1 MRVSS
6 PSGCVFAAVGEPN
19 SMRSQSPTDIFRTRP
34 SPVPEEAPFGLS
46 SSASAVPP
54 AREQKQAAVSWSS
67 HCVNGG
73 SPCDCARDRVE
84 EYEGYFRDGEVLPV
98 PELVEAVEPGTLS
111 FVVAD
116 VGTRRL
122 AGIGRE
128 AFEDLLKAAS
138 IPGRCFCRRSFA
150 TWDVLL
156 PSEEVAKGLAGGSI
170 AARFFR
176 LQPEYRGRG
185 GVRVAVCSVSV
196 QLSGDVLAAYLSMYG
211 GVEQVTQVASARGA
225 ACGGC
230 VFVMC
235 LDGGG
240 FNRVPH
246 KIRYRE
252 RTMTVVVEGRKPL
265 CWFCNNI
272 GHFSKNCPQKPT
284 ITTTTTTTAAAAP
297 APVIAA
303 VVPAEASESQQ
314 EAPKGG
320 EEGWTQVARKRGGRG
335 APPKNP
341 ATADAAALLT
351 TTARPTTTSA
361 KQSTAKQSTKE
372 DNQNIEPM
380 DMSMNLKR
388 RRNSEDSPTK
398 EGEKKNPKKP
408 TQTTTIPQHKGEKT
422 TEKSP
427 VQNKQRP
434 AQLIPLP
441 QKTKTTPI
449 IPTETPLPPSLS
461 PIKTPKMLTRSYSAT
476 RLTPSPQTPST
487 SAATV
492 QKPRA
497 RSTEARRAINSFY
510 FCEDIMDNPHI
521 DHTLK
526 QSLKP
531 LRSLQKI
538 DTKDITKPHL
548 FKDAP
553 KLTTFVR
560 LAGNRTKELWNF
572 IDEASRADVMLVDT
586 KNPML
591 KKMLPFCAGRVP
603 ILVHPSFYRSLKLR
617 YPMDVGGITRDDR
630 VSTELGTGSL
640 RQAVGILTPK
650 DFRPVVDTE

>member
-1 MRVSS
+1 MK
-6 PSGCVFAAVGEPN
+6 
-19 SMRSQSPTDIFRTRP
+19 SQSPTDIFKTQP
-34 SPVPEEAPFGLS
+34 SPMPEEAPFDLS
-46 SSASAVPP
+46 SSASTIPP
-54 AREQKQAAVSWSS
+54 AQKPKQTAVSWSS
-67 HCVNGG
+67 HCVNKK
-73 SPCDCARDRVE
+73 SPCDYARDRVE
-84 EYEGYFRDGEVLPV
+84 KYEKYFKDGEILPI
-98 PELVEAVEPGTLS
+98 PELVEAVEPKTLS
-111 FVVAD
+111 FVVTD
-116 VGTRRL
+116 IKTKRL
-122 AGIGRE
+122 AGIKKE
-128 AFEDLLKAAS
+128 TFEDLLKTAS
-138 IPGRCFCRRSFA
+138 IPGKYFCRRSFA

-156 PSEEVAKGLAGGSI
+156 PSEEVAKSLAGGNI
-170 AARFFR
+170 TTRFFR
-176 LQPEYRGRG
+176 LQPEYRGKRRI
-185 GVRVAVCSVSV
+185 RVTVCNVSM
-196 QLSGDVLAAYLSMYG
+196 QLSGDVLAAYLSIYG
-211 GVEQVTQVASARGA
+211 GVEQVTQVTSTRGTA
-225 ACGGC
+225 YGDY

-235 LDGGG
+235 LDRGG
-240 FNRVPH
+240 FNKIPH

-252 RTMTVVVEGRKPL
+252 QTMTVIVEGRKPL

-272 GHFSKNCPQKPT
+272 GHFSKNCPQKST
-284 ITTTTTTTAAAAP
+284 ITTTTTNTTTTTTTATP

-303 VVPAEASESQQ
+303 IIPTETSENKQ
-314 EAPKGG
+314 ETPKEN
-320 EEGWTQVARKRGGRG
+320 EEGWTQVTRKKGGKKT
-335 APPKNP
+335 PPKNP
-341 ATADAAALLT
+341 ATTDTTTHLT
-351 TTARPTTTSA
+351 TTTKPTTTNT

-388 RRNSEDSPTK
+388 RRDSEDSPTK
-398 EGEKKNPKKP
+398 EGEKKHPKKP

>member
-1 MRVSS
+1 MK
-6 PSGCVFAAVGEPN
+6 
-19 SMRSQSPTDIFRTRP
+19 SQSPTDVFQAQP
-34 SPVPEEAPFGLS
+34 SPVPEGAPFDLS

-54 AREQKQAAVSWSS
+54 AQKPKQTAVSWSS
-67 HCVNGG
+67 HCVNKK
-73 SPCDCARDRVE
+73 SPCDYARDRVE
-84 EYEGYFRDGEVLPV
+84 KYEKYFKDGEILPI
-98 PELVEAVEPGTLS
+98 PELVEAVEPKTLS
-111 FVVAD
+111 FVVTD
-116 VGTRRL
+116 IKTKRL
-122 AGIGRE
+122 AGIKKE
-128 AFEDLLKAAS
+128 TFEDLLKTAN
-138 IPGRCFCRRSFA
+138 IPGKYFCRRSFA

-156 PSEEVAKGLAGGSI
+156 PSEEVARGLAGGSI
-170 AARFFR
+170 TTRFFR
-176 LQPEYRGRG
+176 LQPECRGGR

-196 QLSGDVLAAYLSMYG
+196 RLSGDVLAAYLGVCG
-211 GVEQVTQVASARGA
+211 GVERVARVASARGA

-230 VFVMC
+230 VFVVC

-240 FNRVPH
+240 FDGVPH
-246 KIRYRE
+246 RIRYRD
-252 RTMTVVVEGRKPL
+252 RAMTVIVEGRKPL
-265 CWFCNNI
+265 CWSCNKI

-284 ITTTTTTTAAAAP
+284 IATAAATTATAATADTP
-297 APVIAA
+297 SPVVAA
-303 VVPAEASESQQ
+303 VVPAEASESKQ
-314 EAPKGG
+314 EAPRGG
-320 EEGWTQVARKRGGRG
+320 EEGWTRVTRRGGGRG
-335 APPKNP
+335 TPLESP
-341 ATADAAALLT
+341 AATGAAALLT
-351 TTARPTTTSA
+351 ATARPATASA
-361 KQSTAKQSTKE
+361 RQSAAKQSTKE

-398 EGEKKNPKKP
+398 EGEKKHPKKP

-427 VQNKQRP
+427 AQNKQRP

-449 IPTETPLPPSLS
+449 IPTEIPLPPSLS

-497 RSTEARRAINSFY
+497 RSTEARHAINSFY

-640 RQAVGILTPK
+640 RQTVGILTPK

>member
-1 MRVSS
+1 MGG
-6 PSGCVFAAVGEPN
+6 PSGV
-19 SMRSQSPTDIFRTRP
+19 RSQSPTDVFQTQP
-34 SPVPEEAPFGLS
+34 SPVPEGAPFDLS
-46 SSASAVPP
+46 SSAGAVPP
-54 AREQKQAAVSWSS
+54 ARGPKQAAVSWSS

-73 SPCDCARDRVE
+73 SPCDCAGDGVE
-84 EYEGYFRDGEVLPV
+84 EYEECFRDGEVLPV
-98 PELVEAVEPGTLS
+98 PELVGAVEPRTLS

-116 VGTRRL
+116 VGTGRL
-122 AGIGRE
+122 AGMGGE
-128 AFEDLLKAAS
+128 TFEGLLGAAG
-138 IPGRCFCRRSFA
+138 IPGRCFCRGGFA
-150 TWDVLL
+150 AWDVLL
-156 PSEEVAKGLAGGSI
+156 PSEEVAGGLAGGGV

-176 LQPEYRGRG
+176 LQPECRGGG

-196 QLSGDVLAAYLSMYG
+196 RLSGDVLAACLSVCG
-211 GVEQVTQVASARGA
+211 GVEQVTRVASARGA

-230 VFVMC
+230 MFVVC
-235 LDGGG
+235 LGGGG
-240 FNRVPH
+240 FNGVPH
-246 KIRYRE
+246 RVRC
-252 RTMTVVVEGRKPL
+252 RDRAMTVVVEGRRPL
-265 CWFCNNI
+265 CWSCNKI

-284 ITTTTTTTAAAAP
+284 ITTTTTTTTTATTTDTP
-297 APVIAA
+297 SPVIAA
-303 VVPAEASESQQ
+303 IIPTETSENKQ
-314 EAPKGG
+314 ETPKEN
-320 EEGWTQVARKRGGRG
+320 EEGWTQVTRKKGGKKT
-335 APPKNP
+335 PPKNP
-341 ATADAAALLT
+341 ATTDTTTLLT
-351 TTARPTTTSA
+351 TTTKPTTTNT

-388 RRNSEDSPTK
+388 RRDSEDSPTK
-398 EGEKKNPKKP
+398 EGEKKHPKKP